1 MSDEYDDEETGD
13 PSPDSEAEES
23 IVYRTSAG
31 DPIFGLLL
39 VGAVSLGLTPLI
51 PDAADFRY
59 TIIWGLLALF
69 GVLAWLIG
77 NGPRI
82 EQERPENL
90 AWGLVMGLI
99 LGTPLLAFGGSNLS
113 EAANLMFPNMS
124 TGTVLAY
131 IVFVMPMGETL
142 YFRGLLQ
149 QNMSFW
155 SNGLACTAWQ
165 MVLFFPL
172 INRGPYPLI
181 VGVVVLMANTM
192 YSYVRERNGLAAA
205 WVCQIVVNVLLI
217 FVPFAT

>member
-1 MSDEYDDEETGD
+1 LSDEYDDETED
-13 PSPDSEAEES
+13 PSPDVETGET
-23 IVYRTSAG
+23 ITYRASAG

-59 TIIWGLLALF
+59 TIVWGLLALF

-82 EQERPENL
+82 EQEQPENL
-90 AWGLVMGLI
+90 AWGVALGLI
-99 LGTPLLAFGGSNLS
+99 LGAPLLAFGGSNLS
-113 EAANLMFPNMS
+113 EATNLMFPDMT
-124 TGTVLAY
+124 TGTILAY
-131 IVFVMPMGETL
+131 IVFVMPLGETL
-142 YFRGLLQ
+142 FFRGLLQ

-155 SNGLACTAWQ
+155 SNGLVCTAWQ

-181 VGVVVLMANTM
+181 VGVVVLMANSM

-217 FVPFAT
+217 FVPFVT